1 MRKIGEEM
9 FPVDLSLQAK
19 ETVKAHLCLCTW
31 QPADLCTH
39 GHRGIIIFSIG
50 CGSGFISL
58 FGVCSNVHFVCFQTD
73 GTDGIVFLF
82 FSEHVRNV
90 YHLILVLESKSLG
103 GLAQP
108 VFEFFKIL
116 LLNFKFR

>member
-58 FGVCSNVHFVCFQTD
+58 FGACSNVHFFCFQTD
-73 GTDGIVFLF
+73 GTDGIVFCF
-82 FSEHVRNV
+82 FFRTCSQCVSFDIGSRE
-90 YHLILVLESKSLG
+90 
-103 GLAQP
+103 Q
-108 VFEFFKIL
+108 FFRRI
-116 LLNFKFR
+116 NSASF